1 MFRTLAVVIVAIAA
15 TLIFAPLTTFFAL
28 LLPGTRGV
36 EWAMNGWGRWIVWA
50 AGIDAVTE
58 GLEKLDPKG
67 QYVLVAN
74 HHSYL
79 DIPCLLATIPIS
91 VRFMAKASL
100 FKVPIFGWGL
110 QAAGFIPIDRK
121 DRSKAKAA
129 FSLAVERI
137 KRGNSIAIFPEE
149 GRSKDRWMRPF
160 QRGAFLLAIKSELSI
175 VPMAIDGT
183 FNVLPVG
190 ALRIKPGRVTVR
202 IGDPFET
209 KELAVRAKKE
219 AMDRTRQ
226 SIGVLLYGSEEA
238 YRAVEVEAL
247 ANADEESKDERR
259 GQNEEA

>member
-1 MFRTLAVVIVAIAA
+1 MFRSLLVIIVAIVA

-28 LLPGTRGV
+28 LMPRRHGV
-36 EWAMNGWGRWIVWA
+36 EWAMKGWGRWIVWA
-50 AGIDAVTE
+50 AGIDAVAE
-58 GLEKLDPKG
+58 GLEKLDPNG

-100 FKVPIFGWGL
+100 FQVPIFGWGL
-110 QAAGFIPIDRK
+110 QSAGFIPIDRK

-160 QRGAFLLAIKSELSI
+160 QRGAFLLAIKSELPI

-183 FNVLPVG
+183 FEVLPVG
-190 ALRIKPGRVTVR
+190 QIRIKPGRVTVR

-209 KELAVRAKKE
+209 KDLAVRAKKE
-219 AMDRTRQ
+219 VMDRTRQ

-238 YRAVEVEAL
+238 YRMVEDQEL
-247 ANADEESKDERR
+247 ANAGASS
-259 GQNEEA
+259 

>member
-1 MFRTLAVVIVAIAA
+1 
-15 TLIFAPLTTFFAL
+15 
-28 LLPGTRGV
+28 V
-36 EWAMNGWGRWIVWA
+36 EWAIKGWGRWIVWA
-50 AGIDAVTE
+50 AGIDTVAE
-58 GLEKLDPKG
+58 GLEKLAPNG

-149 GRSKDRWMRPF
+149 GRSKDKWMRPF
-160 QRGAFLLAIKSELSI
+160 QRGAFLLAIKSELPI

-183 FNVLPVG
+183 FEVLPVG
-190 ALRIKPGRVTVR
+190 TLRIKPGRVTVR

-209 KELAVRAKKE
+209 KDLAVRAKKDVME
-219 AMDRTRQ
+219 RTRH
-226 SIGVLLYGSEEA
+226 SVGVLLYGSEAA
-238 YRAVEVEAL
+238 YRAVEAL
-247 ANADEESKDERR
+247 AASDAAEEPVAS
-259 GQNEEA
+259 G